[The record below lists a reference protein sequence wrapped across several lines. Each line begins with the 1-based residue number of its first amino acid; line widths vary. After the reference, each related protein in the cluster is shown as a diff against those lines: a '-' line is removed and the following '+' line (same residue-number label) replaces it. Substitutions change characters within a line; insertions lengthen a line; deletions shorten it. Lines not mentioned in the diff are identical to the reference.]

1 MKNLRETVRFNDI
14 NAWKLPAAMYFDRD
28 LKTDSIIA
36 YSGFSSGM
44 PCCISGGECKMF
56 NSIDAVAGYI
66 KHHLIYDNIV
76 YNLLKMEYSTT
87 QDECADEACLLEL
100 QNIWNWNVGA
110 TKLLEY
116 VEQSYPDRWDKKLT
130 ELKTY
135 VETVCKTLDKIF
147 ECNDEKEKKNILLD
161 AVVLFTDFFGEI
173 CRWSFDLSVYF
184 GTAEFIER
192 YEEHYDIPLWLCDK
206 VDIWNEIKSGK
217 LDDEHASLLE
227 AFIRS
232 INA

>member
-14 NAWKLPAAMYFDRD
+14 NAWKLPAAMYFDRE
-28 LKTDSIIA
+28 LKKDSIIV
-36 YSGFSSGM
+36 YSGFASGM
-44 PCCISGGECKMF
+44 PCCISGGECKVF

-87 QDECADEACLLEL
+87 QDECADEAFLMEL
-100 QNIWNWNVGA
+100 QYIWNLNVGA

-116 VEQSYPDRWDKKLT
+116 VEQSHPDRWDKKLT

-135 VETVCKTLDKIF
+135 VETACKTLDKIF

-161 AVVLFTDFFGEI
+161 AVVLFNDFFDEM
-173 CRWSFDLSVYF
+173 CRWSFDLSIYF

-192 YEEHYDIPLWLCDK
+192 YEKHYDIPLWLCDK
-206 VDIWNEIKSGK
+206 VDAWNEIKSGK
-217 LDDEHASLLE
+217 FDNEHAGVLE
-227 AFIRS
+227 ALIRS
-232 INA
+232 MNA